1 MWYNIIKERER
12 KVKNMIEFVYNHFYL
27 DTYTNKVLLF
37 EGSCEDNYFFSDD
50 DGESIVLGEDELS
63 HLIEY

>member
-1 MWYNIIKERER
+1 MT
-12 KVKNMIEFVYNHFYL
+12 EFVYNHFYL
-27 DTYTNKVLLF
+27 DTLTNQVLLF

-63 HLIEY
+63 RLIEY